1 MMGRT
6 MKASHRLLAPSLLL
20 GSLALAALPGVAPT
34 EEPGVAPTQE
44 PGPPAPEDEGQKL
57 LEEAFLAQ
65 GLRVDLRAGIV
76 ALPCEI
82 GVREDLLEYLLV
94 AEHGASHESLLYT
107 DVVPSVLNAV
117 LLALG
122 AEPGHNATWLALDP
136 APTLEQQRAGAPR
149 YHVTLPQ
156 GDGFFLYLAWRA
168 GPERYFYRL
177 EDLVGNL
184 ETGRSLER
192 HAFVYLGSRMVE
204 PRPGAPEAF
213 AADLE
218 GNLIN
223 LSFFRSG
230 NTLLSAAVPEAVE
243 QTIWLPNAMLL
254 PPSGSAAHLLLSR
267 ERLDSLPA
275 PFAEHLPAADPARGR
290 SAEER

>member
-1 MMGRT
+1 MMGRSMGT
-6 MKASHRLLAPSLLL
+6 VPRLLAASLLPA
-20 GSLALAALPGVAPT
+20 SLVLAAHFGAAPS
-34 EEPGVAPTQE
+34 QE
-44 PGPPAPEDEGQKL
+44 PGPPAPIDEGQRR

-76 ALPCEI
+76 AVPCEI

-94 AEHGASHESLLYT
+94 GEHGASHESLLFT

-122 AEPGHNATWLALDP
+122 AEPGRNATWIPRDP
-136 APTLEQQRAGAPR
+136 PPTPDELQAGVPR
-149 YHVTLPQ
+149 FQVTLPE
-156 GDGFFLYLAWRA
+156 GDGFYLYVAWRE
-168 GPERYFYRL
+168 GEERYFYRL

-184 ETGRSLER
+184 ETGRGLER
-192 HAFVYLGSRMVE
+192 HAFVYLGSRMIT

-230 NTLLSAAVPEAVE
+230 NTLFTAAVPEAVE
-243 QTIWLPNAMLL
+243 QTIWLPNALLL
-254 PPSGSAAHLLLSR
+254 PPRGSDVHLLISAR
-267 ERLDSLPA
+267 RLDCPPA
-275 PFAEHLPAADPARGR
+275 PFADHLPAVAARGDR
-290 SAEER
+290 RAEGR

>member
-1 MMGRT
+1 MMGAMGTLR
-6 MKASHRLLAPSLLL
+6 RPLAASLLVA
-20 GSLALAALPGVAPT
+20 ALAFVVRSGPAPL
-34 EEPGVAPTQE
+34 QD
-44 PGPPAPEDEGQKL
+44 PGPPAPVDEGERR

-76 ALPCEI
+76 AVPCEI

-94 AEHGASHESLLYT
+94 GEHGASHESLLFT

-122 AEPGHNATWLALDP
+122 AEPGRNATWTPRDP
-136 APTLEQQRAGAPR
+136 PPTPEELQAGAAR
-149 YHVTLPQ
+149 FQVTLPE
-156 GDGFFLYLAWRA
+156 GDGFFLYVAWRE
-168 GPERYFYRL
+168 GEERFFYRL

-184 ETGRSLER
+184 ETGRGLER
-192 HAFVYLGSRMVE
+192 HAFVYLGSRMIT

-230 NTLLSAAVPEAVE
+230 NTLLTAAVPEAVE
-243 QTIWLPNAMLL
+243 QTIWLPNALLL
-254 PPSGSAAHLLLSR
+254 PPRGTGVHLLISSR
-267 ERLDSLPA
+267 RLDCPPA
-275 PFAEHLPAADPARGR
+275 PFADHLPAVTARGDR
-290 SAEER
+290 RGERR